1 MKIPVIIMHEYLS
14 RVKTKGFIIGT
25 LIMPVMMLGL
35 IFLPTYLMRLK
46 TDDVKT
52 IVVADPAGI
61 YFDSLHQALS
71 GDKTLRLI
79 RAGDQESQDIKALS
93 QQVLDRDYFGFIHIP
108 MDVQEA
114 SKASFYSTN
123 PSNFMLNRE
132 VKNALT
138 NLVINLRV
146 AETDMDRNEISRLI
160 RSVDLETFKISREG
174 QVAKDEGS
182 SFMLA
187 YILGFALY
195 LGILIYGI
203 MVMNSIIEEKT
214 SRVYEVILSSIK
226 PLPLLL
232 GKLIGVSLL
241 GVTQFLVWIGFG
253 VLIFFYAG
261 MILAGSG
268 SGAGG
273 APSIEYLA
281 ILSQTPVSMWFF
293 FVLYFILGYFS
304 FAALYA
310 IVGAAVNNQTEA
322 QNIQSPIT
330 LLIVFTFMFMFFT
343 INNPD
348 SQLSV
353 ILSIMPLTAPILM
366 MVRMSIHYPPM
377 WQIGL
382 SILMQ
387 IAGFFGLMI
396 ISARIYRI
404 GILMYGKPPSLKELA
419 YWIRQK

>member
-281 ILSQTPVSMWFF
+281 I
-293 FVLYFILGYFS
+293 
-304 FAALYA
+304 
-310 IVGAAVNNQTEA
+310 
-322 QNIQSPIT
+322 
-330 LLIVFTFMFMFFT
+330 
-343 INNPD
+343 
-348 SQLSV
+348 
-353 ILSIMPLTAPILM
+353 
-366 MVRMSIHYPPM
+366 
-377 WQIGL
+377 QIGR
-382 SILMQ
+382 
-387 IAGFFGLMI
+387 AHV
-396 ISARIYRI
+396 
-404 GILMYGKPPSLKELA
+404 
-419 YWIRQK
+419 